1 METKDKIAIKLAIK
15 LIGVCTLISCK
26 AIISPNTNGGDD
38 YSLIKVLGYAYA
50 NPSSGDTINTIPSYS
65 FNLPKKMVKRVDYDM
80 GITVVEHKDY
90 QYIYIIYEPNKFSD
104 YSELISH
111 LKVYL
116 EESDNSRLNKLSNH
130 INLNKNT
137 KRLNRFYRKDNFEI
151 GILNVLPQNYEDLFS
166 VIENSFNVQ
175 YRSHN

>member
-1 METKDKIAIKLAIK
+1 
-15 LIGVCTLISCK
+15 
-26 AIISPNTNGGDD
+26 
-38 YSLIKVLGYAYA
+38 
-50 NPSSGDTINTIPSYS
+50 
-65 FNLPKKMVKRVDYDM
+65 M
-80 GITVVEHKDY
+80 GITVVELKDY

-166 VIENSFNVQ
+166 VIENSLM
-175 YRSHN
+175 YSIEAIIRSSRNSHMSVW

>member
-1 METKDKIAIKLAIK
+1 MLKI
-15 LIGVCTLISCK
+15 
-26 AIISPNTNGGDD
+26 
-38 YSLIKVLGYAYA
+38 
-50 NPSSGDTINTIPSYS
+50 
-65 FNLPKKMVKRVDYDM
+65 VDYYM
-80 GITVVEHKDY
+80 GITVVELKDY